1 MGRLTT
7 EVLPRERLAL
17 QPSGSSNGR
26 GDPRGVWLVTAGIYR
41 AVTVLATGERG
52 RAFTAISPGILPP
65 LAIMFAV
72 LVGFLAAQDWGDFD
86 RANAAVNR
94 EVSSLRAVVLLAAA
108 LPGEPASR
116 VPGLVQSYIEDV
128 TIAMIHSGNSLAN
141 RLILAIFSTSV
152 GLAVTLL
159 ASHSSPFSGE
169 MSVRPTLLLQVMP
182 EPASSP

>member
-17 QPSGSSNGR
+17 QPSGSGNGR

-94 EVSSLRAVVLLAAA
+94 EARSGPSCSWRQPCRASPRHGS
-108 LPGEPASR
+108 PGWSR
-116 VPGLVQSYIEDV
+116 
-128 TIAMIHSGNSLAN
+128 
-141 RLILAIFSTSV
+141 AISRT
-152 GLAVTLL
+152 
-159 ASHSSPFSGE
+159 
-169 MSVRPTLLLQVMP
+169 
-182 EPASSP
+182 